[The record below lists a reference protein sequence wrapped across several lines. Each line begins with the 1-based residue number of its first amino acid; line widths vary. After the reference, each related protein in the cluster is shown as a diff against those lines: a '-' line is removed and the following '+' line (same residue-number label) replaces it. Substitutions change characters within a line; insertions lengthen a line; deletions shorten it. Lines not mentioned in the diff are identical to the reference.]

1 MNVISSNPI
10 IQPQSGT
17 KVRAR
22 SQVESGLVKLDKT
35 NNNAQS
41 EQPNRL
47 NESIRVIRVASDGV
61 KVAEFGAKNQSIN
74 KSQSSLQRKPE
85 EQYQNN
91 QQLLEREEI
100 GSLLGVDIFA

>member
-1 MNVISSNPI
+1 MNVINSNI
-10 IQPQSGT
+10 INQGHSGT
-17 KVRAR
+17 KLR
-22 SQVESGLVKLDKT
+22 SNSKVESNLVKLDKVSS
-35 NNNAQS
+35 NSHA
-41 EQPNRL
+41 EQPNQQ

-61 KVAEFGAKNQSIN
+61 KIAEFGARNQSIN

-100 GSLLGVDIFA
+100 GSLLGVDVFA